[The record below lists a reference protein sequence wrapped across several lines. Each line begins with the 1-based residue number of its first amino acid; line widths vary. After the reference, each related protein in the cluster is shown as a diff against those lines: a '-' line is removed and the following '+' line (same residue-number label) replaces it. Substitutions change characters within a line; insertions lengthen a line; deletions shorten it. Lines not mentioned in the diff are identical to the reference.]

1 MPWCHSPVP
10 LGLPDVC
17 PNKQQQ
23 RRCWYSSA
31 SAVIHRS
38 CSLCSGA
45 PAMARRLPAAPA
57 AGSPCSPWSL
67 TVAAPARISLPSRN
81 SSLCPSP
88 RPTARLPDAHV
99 SAPARLDLAVAYP
112 LRRAPGP
119 GLSPPTPHGAPALL
133 LQRRVPPHLL
143 CSLQLAEAPSRAPL
157 QPWPRLSC
165 SGSLASA
172 AAPSSVVP
180 GSSLVLAWLRPLAL
194 DHGGRPWPCSVF
206 LPAAL
211 DVLEP
216 A

>member
-1 MPWCHSPVP
+1 MEPH
-10 LGLPDVC
+10 
-17 PNKQQQ
+17 
-23 RRCWYSSA
+23 RRS
-31 SAVIHRS
+31 S
-38 CSLCSGA
+38 CSDFPSQ
-45 PAMARRLPAAPA
+45 PKFLP
-57 AGSPCSPWSL
+57 L
-67 TVAAPARISLPSRN
+67 LE
-81 SSLCPSP
+81 SLCPSP

-99 SAPARLDLAVAYP
+99 SAPARSDLAAAYP

-194 DHGGRPWPCSVF
+194 DHGGRPWPCSVSPRSARRLRTCIALF
-206 LPAAL
+206 VSSLPCYCL
-211 DVLEP
+211 RCGVICVCR
-216 A
+216 